1 MTNSFTV
8 PLAGNNAR
16 LEPDAFIAGKD
27 ISDLQSQLGKIGR
40 LQNYI
45 HAYHGTGAI
54 ITQHFED
61 GIFYYSSA
69 TLREVCRWRIPV
81 ISANHK
87 TIKITLKGTGTN
99 GNAIFTLSNNSSA
112 GSKSFTFNSSKYDQ
126 GSIALASVS
135 AEYSYLILEVQ
146 HTIQIDYLCIEY
158 LPLSSPLAESRVNAV
173 YMNGFFYPCGDD
185 SFDADQP
192 LSSALGQQLINNI
205 RVLQKRPRMLF
216 CASGLDLPEST
227 TSPTFGLVR
236 PQKGLTVN
244 DLFALN
250 TNFISWYNRN
260 RLGFTYKLVM
270 YVQNATAHDFS
281 FSVYN
286 RQITITAGTT
296 AQWLEYDIAT
306 IFNADGVDGDLSMP
320 LIQFSPRMTYFLTN
334 ATPILS
340 ISFWGA

>member
-1 MTNSFTV
+1 MTNSFTL
-8 PLAGNNAR
+8 PLAGNSAR
-16 LEPDAFIAGKD
+16 LEPDAFIAGRD
-27 ISDLQSQLGKIGR
+27 ISDLQNQLGKLGR

-69 TLREVCRWRIPV
+69 TLRTACRWRIPA

-99 GNAIFTLSNNSSA
+99 GRAIFTLSNNSST
-112 GSKSFTFNSSKYDQ
+112 GSKDFTFNSSKYDQ
-126 GSIALASVS
+126 GSITLASVS
-135 AEYSYLILEVQ
+135 AGYSHLILEVQ
-146 HTIQIDYLCIEY
+146 NTIQLDYVCIEY
-158 LPLSSPLAESRVNAV
+158 LPLSSPLAESKVNAV
-173 YMNGFFYPCGDD
+173 YMNNFFYPFGDD

-216 CASGLDLPEST
+216 CASGLDLPETT

-236 PQKGLTVN
+236 PQRGLTVN

-260 RLGFTYKLVM
+260 RLGFTYKLAM
-270 YVQNATAHDFS
+270 YVQNTTAHDFS

-296 AQWLEYDIAT
+296 AQWVEYDIAT
-306 IFNADGVDGDLSMP
+306 IFNDDGVDGDLSMP
-320 LIQFSPRMTYFLTN
+320 LVEFSPKMTYFLTN